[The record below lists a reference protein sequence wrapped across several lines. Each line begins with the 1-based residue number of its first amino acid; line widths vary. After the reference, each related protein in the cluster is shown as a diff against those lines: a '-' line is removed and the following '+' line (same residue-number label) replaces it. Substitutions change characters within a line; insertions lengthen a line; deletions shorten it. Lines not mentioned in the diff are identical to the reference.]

1 MSQDIAA
8 RLPLLGAFG
17 LRRRVV
23 GRCGRPACL
32 ALITALVPGA
42 GLALA
47 VAGCGGQ
54 GPVSLPH
61 KSSGAA
67 VPVALTAPPQTP
79 QQQVVAAYSGYWQA
93 LGQALDTQN
102 AAKAGVI
109 LESHATAASISS
121 LIRGFE
127 TDWARGE
134 VQYGAPV
141 PHILTVRITGNHAA
155 VHDCADFSRTGV
167 QNARTGQVVGS
178 LGSSRVNM
186 ISTLVRTHGRW
197 LVSNQVPVVSSC
209 VP

>member
-1 MSQDIAA
+1 VIAA
-8 RLPLLGAFG
+8 
-17 LRRRVV
+17 
-23 GRCGRPACL
+23 
-32 ALITALVPGA
+32 
-42 GLALA
+42 
-47 VAGCGGQ
+47 
-54 GPVSLPH
+54 
-61 KSSGAA
+61 
-67 VPVALTAPPQTP
+67 
-79 QQQVVAAYSGYWQA
+79 YDGYWQA

-109 LESHATAASISS
+109 LASYAAAASIPS

-141 PHILTVRITGNHAA
+141 PHILSVRISGNHAA
-155 VHDCADFSRTGV
+155 VHDCADFSRAGV

-186 ISTLVRTHGRW
+186 ISTLVRSHGRW